1 MRKIVIYGESTKNGM
16 TSATKELLT
25 AGSSLCKNLA
35 AQLIAV
41 FINTT
46 GEAATAA
53 IYHGADE
60 VYTIDDPRIGEY
72 QPELY
77 LAAMKEFCVRID
89 PDTLL
94 FAHTYPAAD
103 LAPRLAFRLGTSLT
117 TDCIELS
124 IDPETGLLLRTKPIY
139 GGNIVATYSSHAR
152 PQMATV
158 REKVFTSV
166 EGPAARKGEILS
178 FILQSDLPTP
188 RVKSL
193 QKVVEEYTGKK
204 LEGAEIVVSGG
215 RGMGSEKGFE
225 ELAQLAEL
233 LDGTLGGSRPAVEK
247 GWIHSRF
254 QVGLTG
260 VRISP
265 KLYIAVGISGS
276 IQHIAGVVGA
286 KTIVAINK
294 DSEANIF
301 KEAHYGVVGDYKQ
314 IMPGLMERLKKH
326 LENR

>member
-1 MRKIVIYGESTKNGM
+1 
-16 TSATKELLT
+16 
-25 AGSSLCKNLA
+25 
-35 AQLIAV
+35 
-41 FINTT
+41 
-46 GEAATAA
+46 
-53 IYHGADE
+53 
-60 VYTIDDPRIGEY
+60 
-72 QPELY
+72 
-77 LAAMKEFCVRID
+77 
-89 PDTLL
+89 
-94 FAHTYPAAD
+94 
-103 LAPRLAFRLGTSLT
+103 
-117 TDCIELS
+117 
-124 IDPETGLLLRTKPIY
+124 
-139 GGNIVATYSSHAR
+139 
-152 PQMATV
+152 
-158 REKVFTSV
+158 
-166 EGPAARKGEILS
+166 
-178 FILQSDLPTP
+178 
-188 RVKSL
+188 
-193 QKVVEEYTGKK
+193 
-204 LEGAEIVVSGG
+204 
-215 RGMGSEKGFE
+215 MGSEKGFE